1 MSAGVIEYN
10 YDWETFMSAY
20 AAGRWDPHRT
30 PNPPRSFMSHP
41 HALYHSSQSNL
52 QSWTI
57 LAAHEE
63 VVKKQGFSSHPANAA
78 RLPTSDGTN
87 VVVTKKSKR
96 PTLPLKL
103 PSSVTYPM
111 RNSISDIRH
120 DTEAVVHP
128 SNPEVATTAATMRWA
143 AARVNIAPLA
153 LPSPEHELTDPMR
166 GVTAVIPGS
175 RKEGAEFILSGG
187 SRKQRLSSFWEG
199 TQDIEDNRPGLL
211 SINAS
216 AMATNYKPRLLR
228 PAVPLPASA
237 PLVRAVSESGD
248 YFSVIDDAASE
259 EAFIESP
266 TLVQHGS
273 SPLDAGTLSV
283 PVAPRQVILTRQR
296 SSPLPETAN
305 VDHSPPARVNANS
318 NTSFKATRAAKE
330 EQMYS
335 KLGYLA
341 PPHPPDE
348 WERRRALNKYVVTI
362 LFKAQCH

>member
-1 MSAGVIEYN
+1 MSADVKEYN
-10 YDWETFMSAY
+10 YDWETFMNAY

-41 HALYHSSQSNL
+41 HALYPHSSQSNL
-52 QSWTI
+52 QAWTV

-63 VVKKQGFSSHPANAA
+63 VVKKQGSSLYPAQ
-78 RLPTSDGTN
+78 LPTSDGTN
-87 VVVTKKSKR
+87 VVVTKNSKR

-103 PSSVTYPM
+103 PSAITYPM
-111 RNSISDIRH
+111 HNSISDIRH
-120 DTEAVVHP
+120 DQEAVVRP

-175 RKEGAEFILSGG
+175 HKEGAEFILSGG

-199 TQDIEDNRPGLL
+199 TQDIEDNRPGRL

-216 AMATNYKPRLLR
+216 AMATNHKPRLLR

-248 YFSVIDDAASE
+248 YFSVIDDAASG
-259 EAFIESP
+259 EAIIESP
-266 TLVQHGS
+266 TLVQHSS
-273 SPLDAGTLSV
+273 SPLDSGTLSV

-296 SSPLPETAN
+296 SSPLPETTN
-305 VDHSPPARVNANS
+305 VDHSPLARVNANS
-318 NTSFKATRAAKE
+318 NTSLKATRAAKE
-330 EQMYS
+330 EQMYF

-348 WERRRALNKYVVTI
+348 WGRRRALNKYVVTS
-362 LFKAQCH
+362 LFKAQCR